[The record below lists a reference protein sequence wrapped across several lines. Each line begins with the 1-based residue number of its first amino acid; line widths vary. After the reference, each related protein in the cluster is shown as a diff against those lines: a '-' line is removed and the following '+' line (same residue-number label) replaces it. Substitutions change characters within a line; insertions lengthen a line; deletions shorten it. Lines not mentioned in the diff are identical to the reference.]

1 MARIYGRTT
10 NTDGTKTWVKI
21 EPAAG
26 ASSDELNII
35 WLIQSLLLIQGESP
49 FFPQWGVNAYQA
61 VQNQVAPD
69 LAVNRIQQKF
79 SQYFPYLSIKTNVRA
94 YQSSTLSYSITL
106 LTNSGTTFETSVTP
120 R

>member
-1 MARIYGRTT
+1 MARIYGRLT
-10 NTDGTKTWVKI
+10 NTDGSKTWVKI
-21 EPAAG
+21 EPATG
-26 ASSDELNII
+26 GNTDELNII

-49 FFPQWGVNAYQA
+49 FFPQWGINAYQS

-79 SQYFPYLSIKTNVRA
+79 SQYFPYLSIKANARTS
-94 YQSSTLSYSITL
+94 QSSTLSYSITL